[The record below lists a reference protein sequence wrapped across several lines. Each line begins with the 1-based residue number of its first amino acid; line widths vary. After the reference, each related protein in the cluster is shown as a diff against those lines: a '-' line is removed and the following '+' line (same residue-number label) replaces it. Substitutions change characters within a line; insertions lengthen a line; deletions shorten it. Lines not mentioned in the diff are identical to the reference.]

1 VRKENRRKRGR
12 EKRRG
17 NLLRCIFISMV
28 MRGRE
33 VEEEENMGLG
43 AIIGVGMDMD
53 MGTGIVI
60 ISEDESMQRD
70 EETIG

>member
-1 VRKENRRKRGR
+1 MRKENRRKRGR

-17 NLLRCIFISMV
+17 SLLRCISVSMV
-28 MRGRE
+28 MRGRGVEE
-33 VEEEENMGLG
+33 VEDVG
-43 AIIGVGMDMD
+43 AGGIIGVGMDMD

-70 EETIG
+70 EETMG